1 MWQDQFLSMF
11 IKKIKHIG
19 YTIVPQHTHNNDWW
33 PMWRKEIGQ
42 LIKYNPICFQKITEK
57 DYILDT
63 HSERLYLT
71 GILHVHCFQTFCITR
86 IMSWGNVPTKRLLR
100 RVTGGFPLTHWGRVT
115 HICIGKLT
123 IIGSENGLSPSRRKA
138 IVWTNAG
145 LLSIGILRTYFSEI
159 SIKVQQFS
167 LKKMHLKVSSAK

>member
-1 MWQDQFLSMF
+1 MTDLTKRNWSVDKVQSNMF
-11 IKKIKHIG
+11 S
-19 YTIVPQHTHNNDWW
+19 
-33 PMWRKEIGQ
+33 
-42 LIKYNPICFQKITEK
+42 K
-57 DYILDT
+57 DNGK
-63 HSERLYLT
+63 RLYL
-71 GILHVHCFQTFCITR
+71 GHALGEILSHRHFAC
-86 IMSWGNVPTKRLLR
+86 SLLSNVLHNENNVMVQRANKILLR

-123 IIGSENGLSPSRRKA
+123 IIGSENGLSPSWRQA

-145 LLSIGILRTYFSEI
+145 LLSIGTWRTYFSEI